1 MLRLTRR
8 SEYGIIAMTHL
19 AQRRDEAVSS
29 RDVAERYNIPKRL
42 LAEVMKDL
50 LHRGLLR
57 SSRGATGGYILAADP
72 SEMTVLSVLQALE
85 GPFEMVP
92 CTSTLAAHPLT
103 SCELLMS
110 CPIKGPIH
118 KIHERINQ
126 MLETVTIDDLARG
139 DAFEF
144 QLGAAT
150 RSNVVSKNIVVND
163 APAAPPASPSILV

>member
-1 MLRLTRR
+1 
-8 SEYGIIAMTHL
+8 MTHL

-57 SSRGATGGYILAADP
+57 SVRGATGGYRLASDP
-72 SEMTVLSVLQALE
+72 AEMSVLSILQALE

-92 CTSTLAAHPLT
+92 CTSMIAAHPLT

-126 MLETVTIDDLARG
+126 MLETVTIDDLSRG
-139 DAFEF
+139 DAFAF
-144 QLGAAT
+144 PAVFGLG
-150 RSNVVSKNIVVND
+150 SNVALQNNTVKT
-163 APAAPPASPSILV
+163 PAPPPSPSILV